1 MCRIYGALLL
11 ERQYN
16 CNYIVFS
23 LVYKHLKIRFVGF
36 ARRLMQRTHW
46 SFNLMYNCKT
56 LTLLL
61 LFHQNGSSA
70 GSMLVLVLIS
80 EPVQWLLRTS
90 CFSTVTGH
98 QNMDFSS
105 AASCYLASLAATNE
119 VALLWNQFSGRR
131 PVLWQWKH
139 EERFQ
144 IVALAWNRSWK
155 HISVFVLIVF
165 DKGAGE
171 KLDSA

>member
-36 ARRLMQRTHW
+36 SRRLMQRTHW
-46 SFNLMYNCKT
+46 SFNLMYNCET

-105 AASCYLASLAATNE
+105 AASCYLASLAAHQ
-119 VALLWNQFSGRR
+119 WSGATLE
-131 PVLWQWKH
+131 PVFRATASWRQWKP